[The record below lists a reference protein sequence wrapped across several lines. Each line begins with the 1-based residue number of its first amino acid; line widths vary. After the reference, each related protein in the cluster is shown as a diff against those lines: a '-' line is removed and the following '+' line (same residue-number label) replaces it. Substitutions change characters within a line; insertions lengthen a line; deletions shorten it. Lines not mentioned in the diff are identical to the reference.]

1 MIVLITGAT
10 SGIGKATAYKL
21 AQEGKKLI
29 LLGRRAERLE
39 ALKNELSAI
48 TEVMTIAADVRNW
61 EQLQKK
67 LTLPAPWSQI
77 DVLINNAGNAY
88 GLAPIH
94 EGELSDWN
102 AMLDI
107 NVKGILHVSKLVL
120 PGMIERGSGMVINI
134 GSIAGKESYPNGN
147 VYCASKAAVDALTQ
161 GMRMD
166 LFKKGIRVGAIHPG
180 LVETEFS
187 LVRFQGDEER
197 AAQVYKGYTPLHP
210 EDIADCISFMLSRP
224 KHVQIADLLIL
235 PSDQASATLVN
246 KQS

>member
-48 TEVMTIAADVRNW
+48 TEVLTIAADVRDW

-67 LTLPAPWSQI
+67 LTLSAPWSQI